1 MKNISKL
8 LGICQGCD
16 RKKIYNLSEYS
27 GKEEMLK
34 INNVRIDLY
43 NVRGK
48 THHKWKQ
55 KNSTLPKQLKIKA
68 ENNGTKAN
76 QKK

>member
-48 THHKWKQ
+48 THHK
-55 KNSTLPKQLKIKA
+55 
-68 ENNGTKAN
+68 
-76 QKK
+76 